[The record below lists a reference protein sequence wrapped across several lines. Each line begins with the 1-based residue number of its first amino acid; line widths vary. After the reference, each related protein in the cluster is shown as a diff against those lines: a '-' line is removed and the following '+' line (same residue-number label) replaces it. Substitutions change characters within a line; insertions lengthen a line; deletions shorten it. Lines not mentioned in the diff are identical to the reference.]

1 MWCGLVPSRAART
14 RTGELELKKMK
25 SVVVGATA
33 AALVGA
39 GLAYWR
45 MRRAGAKS
53 SAAPMLPDPREAI
66 TESCEIVIPKGEE
79 WCVQQDNPHQLL
91 FAQGCKVTVT
101 GGGTIRFE
109 GERVKGDHTM
119 KCIRAV
125 SGAAVMLRD
134 ITVVG
139 GGVSADARGGD
150 SPCSLVLENVS
161 IVGVPKCAIMAF
173 GGGTVAMNGG
183 GIEAPPEVFDALV
196 WVAGKGSKA
205 SLTGCALKVH
215 GGKSSL
221 ATMDDGEL
229 AVSSC
234 SLNGEAL
241 AWRANAGYP
250 FGNGGK
256 SWPLPGAKNK

>member
-1 MWCGLVPSRAART
+1 MRC
-14 RTGELELKKMK
+14 LEERCAERVQRDVGQFPVSEEHL
-25 SVVVGATA
+25 SSGRGATHLVVTVHQLRQLLGQGSLRC
-33 AALVGA
+33 ALMGSLSGNCDQRVDL
-39 GLAYWR
+39 GLGSEAE
-45 MRRAGAKS
+45 GAKEY
-53 SAAPMLPDPREAI
+53 R
-66 TESCEIVIPKGEE
+66 
-79 WCVQQDNPHQLL
+79 
-91 FAQGCKVTVT
+91 
-101 GGGTIRFE
+101 
-109 GERVKGDHTM
+109 
-119 KCIRAV
+119 
-125 SGAAVMLRD
+125 
-134 ITVVG
+134 
-139 GGVSADARGGD
+139 
-150 SPCSLVLENVS
+150 NVS

-183 GIEAPPEVFDALV
+183 GIETTPEVFDALV

-256 SWPLPGAKNK
+256 SWSLPGAKNK

>member
-1 MWCGLVPSRAART
+1 MH
-14 RTGELELKKMK
+14 ELGHRPGHWPTERSSMIRFHRL
-25 SVVVGATA
+25 
-33 AALVGA
+33 AALA
-39 GLAYWR
+39 LNLALLTGSLP
-45 MRRAGAKS
+45 A
-53 SAAPMLPDPREAI
+53 SAASADPLPETND
-66 TESCEIVIPKGEE
+66 
-79 WCVQQDNPHQLL
+79 
-91 FAQGCKVTVT
+91 
-101 GGGTIRFE
+101 
-109 GERVKGDHTM
+109 
-119 KCIRAV
+119 AV

-183 GIEAPPEVFDALV
+183 GIETPPEVFDALV

-234 SLNGEAL
+234 SLNGPKAVDL
-241 AWRANAGYP
+241 ARV
-250 FGNGGK
+250 
-256 SWPLPGAKNK
+256 